1 MDANAAPPEPPA
13 GAEAATQPSDAN
25 ATPPAPPQP
34 FAELLETVREERQQD
49 RKIRL
54 NERFSRM
61 ALKMLAQPAEQRA
74 AMAAYQGLSLEVFDY
89 QLCAQAWPETY
100 GVLRNESLAHMES
113 DAGVVASQEWEK
125 EDRAFIAETEREMV
139 AAAAAAVEGCAAATE
154 GQACYICMDGGAEEG
169 LVRGCSCRGGSGFAH
184 ISCLARQAN
193 IQFGQHL
200 AANQRS
206 NDTRD
211 VFLRWVDCRLCEQTF
226 HGPVAKAMA
235 RACVSTYA
243 SRSPDD
249 GVRISVMNALA
260 THLPADEAVTC
271 REQIL
276 SDYQQLLRELGGEVG
291 ADEASLI
298 VLKTGLG
305 RSYVDAGRH
314 DDALAVFR
322 EVHKKNVALRGPEHE
337 ETLYSAGHLTN
348 CLVLTGRHDEA
359 KTLLRDQVLP
369 AAQRVLPP
377 EDDIVISCT
386 SNLARALYD
395 ADSASVDDLRE
406 GVALL
411 EALCTTSR
419 RVYGAEHPKVA
430 IRESHLDDAQAKL
443 AAAVAAAA
451 AAAAP

>member
-1 MDANAAPPEPPA
+1 V
-13 GAEAATQPSDAN
+13 PS
-25 ATPPAPPQP
+25 
-34 FAELLETVREERQQD
+34 
-49 RKIRL
+49 
-54 NERFSRM
+54 
-61 ALKMLAQPAEQRA
+61 
-74 AMAAYQGLSLEVFDY
+74 
-89 QLCAQAWPETY
+89 QAW
-100 GVLRNESLAHMES
+100 
-113 DAGVVASQEWEK
+113 WE
-125 EDRAFIAETEREMV
+125 EDGAFIAETESEMV
-139 AAAAAAVEGCAAATE
+139 AAAKTAIEGCAAATE
-154 GQACYICMDGGAEEG
+154 GQACYICMDDGAEEG

-243 SRSPDD
+243 SREPDD

-271 REQIL
+271 REQML
-276 SDYQQLLRELGGEVG
+276 SDFERPG
-291 ADEASLI
+291 ADKASLI

-314 DDALAVFR
+314 DDALAIFR
-322 EVHKKNVALRGPEHE
+322 EAYEGNVALRGPEHD
-337 ETLYSAGHLTN
+337 ETLYCAGHLTN
-348 CLVLTGRHDEA
+348 CLILTGRHDEA

-430 IRESHLDDAQAKL
+430 LRGGYLDDAQAKL

-451 AAAAP
+451 AGP

>member
-1 MDANAAPPEPPA
+1 
-13 GAEAATQPSDAN
+13 
-25 ATPPAPPQP
+25 
-34 FAELLETVREERQQD
+34 
-49 RKIRL
+49 
-54 NERFSRM
+54 
-61 ALKMLAQPAEQRA
+61 
-74 AMAAYQGLSLEVFDY
+74 
-89 QLCAQAWPETY
+89 
-100 GVLRNESLAHMES
+100 
-113 DAGVVASQEWEK
+113 
-125 EDRAFIAETEREMV
+125 
-139 AAAAAAVEGCAAATE
+139 
-154 GQACYICMDGGAEEG
+154 
-169 LVRGCSCRGGSGFAH
+169 
-184 ISCLARQAN
+184 
-193 IQFGQHL
+193 
-200 AANQRS
+200 
-206 NDTRD
+206 
-211 VFLRWVDCRLCEQTF
+211 
-226 HGPVAKAMA
+226 MA

-305 RSYVDAGRH
+305 RSYVDAGRYG
-314 DDALAVFR
+314 DALAIFR
-322 EVHKKNVALRGPEHE
+322 EVHERNVALRGPEHD
-337 ETLYSAGHLTN
+337 ETLYCAGHLTN
-348 CLVLTGRHDEA
+348 CFILTGRHDEA

-386 SNLARALYD
+386 SNLARAMYQ
-395 ADSASVDDLRE
+395 ADNASVDDLRE

-411 EALCTTSR
+411 EALLTTSR

>member
-1 MDANAAPPEPPA
+1 MPL
-13 GAEAATQPSDAN
+13 GG
-25 ATPPAPPQP
+25 
-34 FAELLETVREERQQD
+34 LLETVREERQQD

-54 NERFSRM
+54 MEIFSKL

-74 AMAAYQGLSLEVFDY
+74 AMAANQGLSLEVFDY
-89 QLCAQAWPETY
+89 QLRAQAFPDNY
-100 GVLRNESLAHMES
+100 GVLRNEPLAQIES
-113 DAGVVASQEWEK
+113 EAGVLASQAWEK

-139 AAAAAAVEGCAAATE
+139 AAAAAAVVGCAAATE
-154 GQACYICMDGGAEEG
+154 GQACYICMDDGAEEG

-200 AANQRS
+200 AVNQRS

-243 SRSPDD
+243 GRAPDD
-249 GVRISVMNALA
+249 GVRISTMNALA

-276 SDYQQLLRELGGEVG
+276 SDLQRLGVG
-291 ADEASLI
+291 EASLI

-305 RSYVDAGRH
+305 RSYVDAGRYG
-314 DDALAVFR
+314 DALAIFR
-322 EVHKKNVALRGPEHE
+322 EVHERNVALRGPEHD
-337 ETLYSAGHLTN
+337 ETLYCAGHLTN
-348 CLVLTGRHDEA
+348 FILTGRHDEA
-359 KTLLRDQVLP
+359 KNLLRDQVLP
-369 AAQRVLPP
+369 AAHRVLPP

-386 SNLARALYD
+386 SNLARAIYD
-395 ADSASVDDLRE
+395 ADGASVDDLRE
-406 GVALL
+406 GVAML

-430 IRESHLDDAQAKL
+430 LREGYLDDAQAKL

>member
-13 GAEAATQPSDAN
+13 GAEAATQSLDAN
-25 ATPPAPPQP
+25 ATPPAPAP
-34 FAELLETVREERQQD
+34 FGELLETIREERQQD

-54 NERFSRM
+54 FERASRK
-61 ALKMLAQPAEQRA
+61 ALMMLSWPAEQRA
-74 AMAAYQGLSLEVFDY
+74 AMAPYYGFASLEEFDR
-89 QLCAQAWPETY
+89 QLRAQAFPDNY
-100 GVLRNESLAHMES
+100 GFLRNESLVEMQRG
-113 DAGVVASQEWEK
+113 AGVSAE
-125 EDRAFIAETEREMV
+125 EDGAFIAETEREMV
-139 AAAAAAVEGCAAATE
+139 AAATAAVEGCAAATE
-154 GQACYICMDGGAEEG
+154 GQVCYICMDGGAEEG

-206 NDTRD
+206 NDTRN

-226 HGPVAKAMA
+226 HGPVAMAMA

-243 SRSPDD
+243 SRAPDD

-337 ETLYSAGHLTN
+337 ETL
-348 CLVLTGRHDEA
+348 
-359 KTLLRDQVLP
+359 
-369 AAQRVLPP
+369 
-377 EDDIVISCT
+377 
-386 SNLARALYD
+386 
-395 ADSASVDDLRE
+395 
-406 GVALL
+406 
-411 EALCTTSR
+411 
-419 RVYGAEHPKVA
+419 
-430 IRESHLDDAQAKL
+430 
-443 AAAVAAAA
+443 
-451 AAAAP
+451 

>member
-1 MDANAAPPEPPA
+1 MDANAAPPEPPV
-13 GAEAATQPSDAN
+13 GAEAVTQPSDAN
-25 ATPPAPPQP
+25 ATPPAPPQS
-34 FAELLETVREERQQD
+34 FGGLLETVREERQQD

-54 NERFSRM
+54 MEYFSRL
-61 ALKMLAQPAEQRA
+61 ALMTLARPAEQRA
-74 AMAAYQGLSLEVFDY
+74 AMAAYQGLSLEAFDHR
-89 QLCAQAWPETY
+89 LRAQAFPDNY
-100 GVLRNESLAHMES
+100 GVLRNEPLAQIQSE
-113 DAGVVASQEWEK
+113 AGVLATLALEA
-125 EDRAFIAETEREMV
+125 EDRAFIAETEREMIS
-139 AAAAAAVEGCAAATE
+139 AAAAAVEACAAATE
-154 GQACYICMDGGAEEG
+154 GQACYICMDDGAEEG

-243 SRSPDD
+243 SRSPGD

-271 REQIL
+271 REQML
-276 SDYQQLLRELGGEVG
+276 SDFERPG
-291 ADEASLI
+291 ADKASLI

-305 RSYVDAGRH
+305 SSYVDAGRH
-314 DDALAVFR
+314 DDALAIFR
-322 EVHKKNVALRGPEHE
+322 EVHERNVALRGPEHD
-337 ETLYSAGHLTN
+337 ETLYCAGHLAN
-348 CLVLTGRHDEA
+348 CCVLTGRHDEA

-377 EDDIVISCT
+377 EDDTVIAGKSI
-386 SNLARALYD
+386 LARAMYE
-395 ADSASVDDLRE
+395 AEGASVDDMRE

-411 EALCTTSR
+411 EAICTTSR

-430 IRESHLDDAQAKL
+430 LREGYLDAAQAKL

-451 AAAAP
+451 AAGP

>member
-34 FAELLETVREERQQD
+34 FDGLLETIREERQQD

-54 NERFSRM
+54 MEYLSKM
-61 ALKMLAQPAEQRA
+61 AIFQAHMQLSMPAEQRA
-74 AMAAYQGLSLEVFDY
+74 AMAAHNNLSLEEFDR
-89 QLCAQAWPETY
+89 QLEEQLAFVRAQAGSMSY
-100 GVLRNESLAHMES
+100 GVLRNESLDNMKRKARF
-113 DAGVVASQEWEK
+113 VPSQAWWE
-125 EDRAFIAETEREMV
+125 EDCAFIAETESEMV
-139 AAAAAAVEGCAAATE
+139 AAAKTAIEGCAAATE
-154 GQACYICMDGGAEEG
+154 GQACYICMDDGAEEG
-169 LVRGCSCRGGSGFAH
+169 LVRGCSCRGSSGFAH

-243 SRSPDD
+243 SREPDD

-271 REQIL
+271 REQML
-276 SDYQQLLRELGGEVG
+276 SDFERPG
-291 ADEASLI
+291 ADKASLI

-305 RSYVDAGRH
+305 RSYVDAGRY
-314 DDALAVFR
+314 DDALAIFR
-322 EVHKKNVALRGPEHE
+322 EVHERNVALRGPEHD
-337 ETLYSAGHLTN
+337 ETLYCAGHLTN
-348 CLVLTGRHDEA
+348 SLVLTGRHDEA
-359 KTLLRDQVLP
+359 KNLLRDQVLP

-377 EDDIVISCT
+377 EDDIIISCT

-395 ADSASVDDLRE
+395 ADGASVDDLRE

-411 EALCTTSR
+411 EAICTTSR
-419 RVYGAEHPKVA
+419 RVYGANHPKVA
-430 IRESHLDDAQAKL
+430 LREGYLDDAQAKL
-443 AAAVAAAA
+443 AAAVAAA
-451 AAAAP
+451 P

>member
-1 MDANAAPPEPPA
+1 M
-13 GAEAATQPSDAN
+13 QLS
-25 ATPPAPPQP
+25 
-34 FAELLETVREERQQD
+34 
-49 RKIRL
+49 
-54 NERFSRM
+54 M
-61 ALKMLAQPAEQRA
+61 PAEQRA
-74 AMAAYQGLSLEVFDY
+74 VMAAHRDCRWKSSTAR
-89 QLCAQAWPETY
+89 CAPKPAPDNY
-100 GVLRNESLAHMES
+100 GVLRNKSLAHMQSE
-113 DAGVVASQEWEK
+113 AEVVAKPGVGEE

-154 GQACYICMDGGAEEG
+154 GQACYICMDDGAEEG

-243 SRSPDD
+243 SRSPGD

-271 REQIL
+271 REQML
-276 SDYQQLLRELGGEVG
+276 SDFERPG
-291 ADEASLI
+291 ADKASLI

-314 DDALAVFR
+314 DDALAIFR
-322 EVHKKNVALRGPEHE
+322 DVHKRNVALRGPEHD
-337 ETLYSAGHLTN
+337 ETLYCAGHLTN

-395 ADSASVDDLRE
+395 ADGASVDDLRE

-411 EALCTTSR
+411 VALCTTSR
-419 RVYGAEHPKVA
+419 RVYGRRA
-430 IRESHLDDAQAKL
+430 S
-443 AAAVAAAA
+443 
-451 AAAAP
+451 

>member
-13 GAEAATQPSDAN
+13 GAEAATQSLDAN
-25 ATPPAPPQP
+25 ATPPAPAP
-34 FAELLETVREERQQD
+34 FGELLETIREERQQD

-54 NERFSRM
+54 FERASRK
-61 ALKMLAQPAEQRA
+61 ALMMLSWPAEQRA
-74 AMAAYQGLSLEVFDY
+74 AMAPYYGFASLEEFDR
-89 QLCAQAWPETY
+89 QLRAQAFPDNY
-100 GVLRNESLAHMES
+100 GFLRNESLVEMQRG
-113 DAGVVASQEWEK
+113 AGVSAE
-125 EDRAFIAETEREMV
+125 EDGAFIAETEREMV
-139 AAAAAAVEGCAAATE
+139 AAAAAAVVGCAAATE

-226 HGPVAKAMA
+226 HGPVAKAMS

-243 SRSPDD
+243 SRSPGD

-271 REQIL
+271 REQML
-276 SDYQQLLRELGGEVG
+276 SDFEGPG
-291 ADEASLI
+291 ADKASLI

-305 RSYVDAGRH
+305 RSYVDAGRY
-314 DDALAVFR
+314 DDALAIFR
-322 EVHKKNVALRGPEHE
+322 DVHESNVDLRGPEHD
-337 ETLYSAGHLTN
+337 ETLYCAGHLTN

-359 KTLLRDQVLP
+359 KNLLRDQVLP

-377 EDDIVISCT
+377 EDDIIISCT

-395 ADSASVDDLRE
+395 ADGASVDDLRE

-411 EALCTTSR
+411 EVLCTTSR

-430 IRESHLDDAQAKL
+430 LREGYLDDAQAKL

-451 AAAAP
+451 AAP

>member
-1 MDANAAPPEPPA
+1 MDANAAPPEPPV
-13 GAEAATQPSDAN
+13 GAEATMQPSDAN
-25 ATPPAPPQP
+25 AAPPAPPQP
-34 FAELLETVREERQQD
+34 FGDLLETVREERQQD

-54 NERFSRM
+54 RESASRTAM
-61 ALKMLAQPAEQRA
+61 WMIAQPAEQRA
-74 AMAAYQGLSLEVFDY
+74 AMAAHNNLSLQEFDY
-89 QLCAQAWPETY
+89 RLHAQAFPDSY
-100 GVLRNESLAHMES
+100 GVLRNESLVDMQRR
-113 DAGVVASQEWEK
+113 AGVEPSQEWEK
-125 EDRAFIAETEREMV
+125 EGRAFIAETESEMV

-154 GQACYICMDGGAEEG
+154 GQACYICMDGGADEG

-226 HGPVAKAMA
+226 HGPVAKAMS

-243 SRSPDD
+243 SRSPGD

-271 REQIL
+271 REQML
-276 SDYQQLLRELGGEVG
+276 SDFEGPG
-291 ADEASLI
+291 ADKASLI

-305 RSYVDAGRH
+305 RSYVDAGRY
-314 DDALAVFR
+314 DDALAIFR
-322 EVHKKNVALRGPEHE
+322 DVHESNVDLRGPEHD
-337 ETLYSAGHLTN
+337 ETLYCAGHLTN

-359 KTLLRDQVLP
+359 KNLLRDQVLP

-377 EDDIVISCT
+377 EDDIIISCT

-395 ADSASVDDLRE
+395 ADGASVDDLRE

-411 EALCTTSR
+411 EVLCTTSR

-430 IRESHLDDAQAKL
+430 LREGYLDDAQAKL

-451 AAAAP
+451 AAP

>member
-1 MDANAAPPEPPA
+1 M
-13 GAEAATQPSDAN
+13 DAN
-25 ATPPAPPQP
+25 ATPPAPSQP
-34 FAELLETVREERQQD
+34 FGGLLETVREERQQD

-54 NERFSRM
+54 MEAGSRL
-61 ALKMLAQPAEQRA
+61 ALMMLARPAEQRA
-74 AMAAYQGLSLEVFDY
+74 AMAAYQGLSLEAFDHR
-89 QLCAQAWPETY
+89 LRAQAFPDNY
-100 GVLRNESLAHMES
+100 GFLRNESLVDMQRG
-113 DAGVVASQEWEK
+113 AGVSAE
-125 EDRAFIAETEREMV
+125 EDPAFIAETEREMV
-139 AAAAAAVEGCAAATE
+139 AAAGAAVEGCAAATE

-206 NDTRD
+206 NDTRN

-314 DDALAVFR
+314 DDALAIFR
-322 EVHKKNVALRGPEHE
+322 EVHKKNVALRGPEHD
-337 ETLYSAGHLTN
+337 ETLYCAGHLTN
-348 CLVLTGRHDEA
+348 ALVLTGRHDEA

-377 EDDIVISCT
+377 EDDIIISCT

-395 ADSASVDDLRE
+395 AESASVDDLRE

-430 IRESHLDDAQAKL
+430 LREGYLDDAQAKL

-451 AAAAP
+451 AAAP

>member
-89 QLCAQAWPETY
+89 QLHAQAFPDNY
-100 GVLRNESLAHMES
+100 GVLRNESLTHMES
-113 DAGVVASQEWEK
+113 EAGVVASQEWEK

-154 GQACYICMDGGAEEG
+154 GQACYICMDDGAEEG

-243 SRSPDD
+243 SREPDD

-260 THLPADEAVTC
+260 THLPADEAVIC
-271 REQIL
+271 REQML
-276 SDYQQLLRELGGEVG
+276 SDFERPG
-291 ADEASLI
+291 ADKASLI

-305 RSYVDAGRH
+305 RSYVDAGRY
-314 DDALAVFR
+314 DDALAIFR
-322 EVHKKNVALRGPEHE
+322 EVHERNVALRGPEHD
-337 ETLYSAGHLTN
+337 ETLYCAGHLTN

-377 EDDIVISCT
+377 EDDIIISCT

-395 ADSASVDDLRE
+395 ADGASVDDLRE

-430 IRESHLDDAQAKL
+430 LREGYLDDAQAKL

-451 AAAAP
+451 AP

>member
-1 MDANAAPPEPPA
+1 MPL
-13 GAEAATQPSDAN
+13 GG
-25 ATPPAPPQP
+25 
-34 FAELLETVREERQQD
+34 LLETVREERQQD

-54 NERFSRM
+54 MEIFSKL

-74 AMAAYQGLSLEVFDY
+74 AMAANQGLSLEVFDY
-89 QLCAQAWPETY
+89 QLRAQAFPDNY
-100 GVLRNESLAHMES
+100 GVLRNEPLAQIES
-113 DAGVVASQEWEK
+113 EAGVLASQAWEK

-139 AAAAAAVEGCAAATE
+139 AAAAAAVVGCAAATE
-154 GQACYICMDGGAEEG
+154 GQACYICMDDGADEG

-200 AANQRS
+200 AVNQRS

-243 SRSPDD
+243 GRAPDD
-249 GVRISVMNALA
+249 GVRISTMNALA

-276 SDYQQLLRELGGEVG
+276 SDLQRLGVG
-291 ADEASLI
+291 EASLI

-314 DDALAVFR
+314 DDALAIFR
-322 EVHKKNVALRGPEHE
+322 EVHKKNTDLRGAEHD
-337 ETLYSAGHLTN
+337 ETLYCAGHLTN

-359 KTLLRDQVLP
+359 KNLLRDQVLP
-369 AAQRVLPP
+369 AAHRVLPP

-386 SNLARALYD
+386 SNLARAIYD
-395 ADSASVDDLRE
+395 ADGASVDDLRE
-406 GVALL
+406 GVAML

-430 IRESHLDDAQAKL
+430 LREGYLDDAQAKL

-451 AAAAP
+451 AP

>member
-1 MDANAAPPEPPA
+1 MPL
-13 GAEAATQPSDAN
+13 GG
-25 ATPPAPPQP
+25 
-34 FAELLETVREERQQD
+34 LLETVREERQQD

-54 NERFSRM
+54 MEIFSKL

-74 AMAAYQGLSLEVFDY
+74 AMAAYQGLSLEVFDNM
-89 QLCAQAWPETY
+89 LRRQAFPDNY
-100 GVLRNESLAHMES
+100 GVLRNEPLAQIES
-113 DAGVVASQEWEK
+113 EAGVLASQAWEK
-125 EDRAFIAETEREMV
+125 EDSAFIAETEREMIT
-139 AAAAAAVEGCAAATE
+139 AAAAAVVGCAAATE
-154 GQACYICMDGGAEEG
+154 GQACYICMDDGAEEG

-200 AANQRS
+200 AVNQRS

-243 SRSPDD
+243 GRAPDD
-249 GVRISVMNALA
+249 GVRISTMNALA

-276 SDYQQLLRELGGEVG
+276 SDLQRLGVG
-291 ADEASLI
+291 EASLI

-314 DDALAVFR
+314 DDALAIFR
-322 EVHKKNVALRGPEHE
+322 EVHKKNTDLRGAEHD
-337 ETLYSAGHLTN
+337 ETLYCAGHLTN

-359 KTLLRDQVLP
+359 KNLLRDQVLP
-369 AAQRVLPP
+369 AAHRVLPP

-386 SNLARALYD
+386 SNLARAIYD
-395 ADSASVDDLRE
+395 ADGASVDDLRE

-430 IRESHLDDAQAKL
+430 WREGYLDDAQAKL

-451 AAAAP
+451 AAAP